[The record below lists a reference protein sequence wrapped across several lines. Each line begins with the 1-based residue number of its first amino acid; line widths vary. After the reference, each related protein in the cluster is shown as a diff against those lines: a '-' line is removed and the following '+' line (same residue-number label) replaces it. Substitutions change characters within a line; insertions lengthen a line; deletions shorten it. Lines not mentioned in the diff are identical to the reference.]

1 MSQFPR
7 NLISGSNAGSSLG
20 ADAFGARYDHDQLPV
35 SLTRETRTSQISYG
49 PDGERTRQTA
59 TEGNWTW
66 VGAFE
71 RSVVGAASERRVYLG
86 NHTQLSTRSGATGVQ
101 VSYLLTDR
109 LGSVDAIAD
118 ASGTLRETRGYD
130 AFGKPR
136 QGTWADANTLPSVAR
151 TTKGF
156 TQHAHLDGQ
165 RLIHMNGRAY
175 DYQLGRFLS
184 VDPVIQFPENS
195 QSLNPYSYIL
205 NNPLSGTD
213 PTGFKSVFGSL
224 CSHASNFNS
233 SGTCGN
239 GLAVLNNLESGGR
252 DRNSERPSTPENGG
266 TPGSSPRSTG
276 GGFAR
281 SGAADVGR
289 TRSDDRHR
297 PGMDDTTVL
306 PPVPA
311 IMPSQE
317 ELSSYDTDIWQHQVR
332 QANYDRTFQQ
342 FKQEQGQAARG
353 FVVTLVVTG
362 ASFAIR
368 PDLIFYKTVVTLR
381 RAFVAD
387 DIAVVAAGGAARGI
401 ALQIAKVEKQLA
413 QHGRGSVEKSLR
425 SLEKRLAEHRQ
436 ALETYRAQG
445 GYTSSVEREI
455 RAFESEIQ
463 AIKDVLGRGP

>member
-1 MSQFPR
+1 MTTAAKRKIKSRQDSLRLTVTKRDIHNSTSCNKLLRLTSATRSGGVTGTVSYAYDEAGSFRYKSDQSTVTTTAPHAYR
-7 NLISGSNAGSSLG
+7 YGTGNLAGVADAGPHAVTQVSLSAAYGGGTRSLGYDDAGNLISGSNAGSSLG

-184 VDPVIQFPENS
+184 VDPVIQ
-195 QSLNPYSYIL
+195 
-205 NNPLSGTD
+205 
-213 PTGFKSVFGSL
+213 
-224 CSHASNFNS
+224 C
-233 SGTCGN
+233 
-239 GLAVLNNLESGGR
+239 
-252 DRNSERPSTPENGG
+252 
-266 TPGSSPRSTG
+266 
-276 GGFAR
+276 
-281 SGAADVGR
+281 
-289 TRSDDRHR
+289 
-297 PGMDDTTVL
+297 
-306 PPVPA
+306 
-311 IMPSQE
+311 
-317 ELSSYDTDIWQHQVR
+317 
-332 QANYDRTFQQ
+332 
-342 FKQEQGQAARG
+342 
-353 FVVTLVVTG
+353 
-362 ASFAIR
+362 
-368 PDLIFYKTVVTLR
+368 R
-381 RAFVAD
+381 R
-387 DIAVVAAGGAARGI
+387 
-401 ALQIAKVEKQLA
+401 
-413 QHGRGSVEKSLR
+413 
-425 SLEKRLAEHRQ
+425 
-436 ALETYRAQG
+436 
-445 GYTSSVEREI
+445 
-455 RAFESEIQ
+455 
-463 AIKDVLGRGP
+463 